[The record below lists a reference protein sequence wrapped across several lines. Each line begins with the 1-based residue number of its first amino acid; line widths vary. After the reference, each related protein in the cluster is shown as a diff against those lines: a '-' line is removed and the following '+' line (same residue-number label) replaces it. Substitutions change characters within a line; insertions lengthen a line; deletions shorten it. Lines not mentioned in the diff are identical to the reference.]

1 MAEVSTCLLFDGAA
15 EQAAT
20 LYVGLVP
27 DSAIQSV
34 RRAGGSVVLVE
45 FTLAGRPHV
54 ALNGPVVV
62 PSMAMSLV
70 VTARDQAQSDA
81 IWQAHLDAGSTELR
95 CGWLTD
101 RYGMSWQIV
110 PHGVH
115 DLLFG
120 PDPAANA
127 RAFACMQGQIR
138 IDTAAIAA
146 AARGE

>member
-1 MAEVSTCLLFDGAA
+1 MAEIATCLLFDGAA
-15 EQAAT
+15 EEAAR

-27 DSAIQSV
+27 GSALQAV
-34 RRAGGSVVLVE
+34 RRAGDAVVLVE

-54 ALNGPVVV
+54 ALNGPGVV
-62 PSMAMSLV
+62 PSMAMSIV
-70 VTARDQAQSDA
+70 VTAEDQAQADA
-81 IWQAHLDAGSTELR
+81 IWQAHLAAGSSELR

-101 RYGMSWQIV
+101 RFGMSWQVV
-110 PHGVH
+110 PRGVH

>member
-15 EQAAT
+15 EQAAA
-20 LYVGLVP
+20 LYVALVP
-27 DSAIQSV
+27 GSVIQAV
-34 RRAGGSVVLVE
+34 RRAGDSVVLVE

-54 ALNGPVVV
+54 ALNGPGVV
-62 PSMAMSLV
+62 PSMAMSIV
-70 VTARDQAQSDA
+70 VTASDQAQSDA

-101 RYGMSWQIV
+101 RFGISWQIV
-110 PHGVH
+110 PQGVH

-146 AARGE
+146 AAQGE